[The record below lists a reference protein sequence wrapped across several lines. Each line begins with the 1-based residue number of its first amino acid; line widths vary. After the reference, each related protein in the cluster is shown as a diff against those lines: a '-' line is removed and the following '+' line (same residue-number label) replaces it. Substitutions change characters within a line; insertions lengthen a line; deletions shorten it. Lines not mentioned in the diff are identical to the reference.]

1 MSESPS
7 DSLSDSLPPGHP
19 LAPPA
24 PAVDALH
31 DLANDARVL
40 TALLDDPHPDLS
52 TWQQAVGAQM
62 KRIHDAY
69 RLAAGLDEPP
79 DAGAVGDAGA
89 TDAGTAG

>member
-1 MSESPS
+1 MTE
-7 DSLSDSLPPGHP
+7 SLPPGHP
-19 LAPPA
+19 LAPPV

-52 TWQQAVGAQM
+52 TWQAAVAAQM

-69 RLAAGLDEPP
+69 RIAAGLDATARP
-79 DAGAVGDAGA
+79 DGPADADGPE
-89 TDAGTAG
+89 G